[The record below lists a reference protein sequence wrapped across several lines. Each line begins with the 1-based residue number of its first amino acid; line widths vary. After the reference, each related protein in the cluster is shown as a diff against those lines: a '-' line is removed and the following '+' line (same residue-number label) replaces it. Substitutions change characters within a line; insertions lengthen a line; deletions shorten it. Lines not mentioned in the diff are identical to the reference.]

1 MVSGFFLD
9 STTVRSLDSNHII
22 QEIRFFD
29 SYTGGG
35 GMLDVT
41 GKVAFITGGASGIG
55 LGMAIAFVNAGAKTV
70 ISDFRQDH
78 LDESAAYFK
87 QRNLEQHVHHL
98 RLDVTDR
105 EAFVRVADETERVFG
120 KVHILCNNAG
130 IGILG
135 PIKQAKYGDWD
146 WALSVMIGGVVNGIQ
161 TFLPRILKHGEGGHI
176 VTTSSM
182 GGVIPLPESPIY
194 STTKAGIIAMCEA
207 MRGELA
213 ADNIGVSAFCPG
225 PVSTNIGQIARMRPA
240 QFEDSGYR
248 AKEAEQAARPNSP
261 NWMSIE
267 ECGERVLRGIRR
279 NDLYIFTHREFKEGV
294 AERMEAMLESF
305 PKEEINQARAG
316 EISFLTSNPV
326 FTQAAKAA
334 KEK

>member
-1 MVSGFFLD
+1 MQNV
-9 STTVRSLDSNHII
+9 
-22 QEIRFFD
+22 E
-29 SYTGGG
+29 
-35 GMLDVT
+35 

-55 LGMAIAFVNAGAKTV
+55 LGMAIAFVKAGMKVV

-78 LDESAAYFK
+78 LAESTAYFK
-87 QRNLEQHVHHL
+87 QKRWAENVHHL

-105 EAFVRVADETERVFG
+105 KAFVAAADEAERVFG
-120 KVHILCNNAG
+120 KVHVLCNNAG
-130 IGILG
+130 IGVLG
-135 PIKQAKYGDWD
+135 PVKLAKYSDWD
-146 WALSVMIGGVVNGIQ
+146 WALGVMLGGVINGIQ

-182 GGVIPLPESPIY
+182 GGVIPLSESPIY
-194 STTKAGIIAMCEA
+194 STAKAGVIGMCEA

-225 PVSTNIGQIARMRPA
+225 PVSTNIGQVGLMRPE
-240 QFEDSGYR
+240 QFKDTGYS
-248 AKEAEQAARPNSP
+248 AKEAELAKRSNSP

-294 AERMEAMLESF
+294 AERMEAMLASF
-305 PKEEINQARAG
+305 PKEEINQARAA
-316 EISFLTSNPV
+316 EITFLTSNPI
-326 FTQAAKAA
+326 FKQAAKSASGD
-334 KEK
+334 

>member
-1 MVSGFFLD
+1 MQNVA
-9 STTVRSLDSNHII
+9 
-22 QEIRFFD
+22 
-29 SYTGGG
+29 
-35 GMLDVT
+35 

-55 LGMAIAFVNAGAKTV
+55 LGMAIAFVNAGMKVA
-70 ISDFRQDH
+70 ISDFREDH
-78 LDESAAYFK
+78 LSDSSAYFRQK
-87 QRNLEQHVHHL
+87 GLEKSVHHL

-105 EAFVRVADETERVFG
+105 EGFVRAADETERVFG
-120 KVHILCNNAG
+120 KVHVLCNNAG
-130 IGILG
+130 VGLLG
-135 PIKQAKYGDWD
+135 PIKLATYSDWD
-146 WALSVMIGGVVNGIQ
+146 WGLSVMIGGVVNGIQ

-194 STTKAGIIAMCEA
+194 STAKAGVIAMCEA

-225 PVSTNIGQIARMRPA
+225 PVATNIREVGMMRPA
-240 QFEDSGYR
+240 QYKDTGYS
-248 AKEAEQAARPNSP
+248 AKEAELAERPNSP

-294 AERMEAMLESF
+294 AERMDAMLASF
-305 PKEEINQARAG
+305 PKEEINRARAA
-316 EISFLTSNPV
+316 EITFLTSNPILKQV
-326 FTQAAKAA
+326 IQAAKDL
-334 KEK
+334 

>member
-1 MVSGFFLD
+1 MQ
-9 STTVRSLDSNHII
+9 N
-22 QEIRFFD
+22 
-29 SYTGGG
+29 
-35 GMLDVT
+35 VT

-55 LGMAIAFVNAGAKTV
+55 LGMAIAFVNAGMKVV

-78 LDESAAYFK
+78 LEDSIAYFK
-87 QRNLEQHVHHL
+87 ERGLKKNVHHL

-105 EAFVRVADETERVFG
+105 QAFARAADEIERVFG

-130 IGILG
+130 VGVLG
-135 PIKQAKYGDWD
+135 PIKLAKYDDWD
-146 WALSVMIGGVVNGIQ
+146 WVLGVMIGGVVNGIQ

-182 GGVIPLPESPIY
+182 GGMLPLSESPIY
-194 STTKAGIIAMCEA
+194 STAKAGVIGMCEA

-213 ADNIGVSAFCPG
+213 SDNIGVSAFCPG
-225 PVSTNIGQIARMRPA
+225 PVATNIGQVGLMRPA
-240 QFEDSGYR
+240 QFKKDSGY
-248 AKEAEQAARPNSP
+248 AEKEAELAVRPNSP

-294 AERMEAMLESF
+294 AERMEAILASF
-305 PKEEINQARAG
+305 PKEEINQARAS
-316 EISFLTSNPV
+316 EITMLTSNPV
-326 FTQAAKAA
+326 FKEAIKAA
-334 KEK
+334 ADL